1 MNPQG
6 IREEPFPAR
15 SKQETGT
22 VNGVPT
28 EVSSMAFS
36 DKIMITISQEGKL
49 SQWIQVPLQASSG
62 GMVDLSLPSASR
74 GLLPSVHLTPKTLLG
89 GGGDERETLGQLY
102 AAQIASLIST
112 RDPEDR
118 RTLVLGLG
126 LNKVDTEREA
136 FFDTVEL
143 VQKVL

>member
-1 MNPQG
+1 MDPQE
-6 IREEPFPAR
+6 IREEAFPAR
-15 SKQETGT
+15 SKQDTGT

-28 EVSSMAFS
+28 EVTSMAFS
-36 DKIMITISQEGKL
+36 DKIVITISQEGKL

-62 GMVDLSLPSASR
+62 GMVDLNLPSNSR

-102 AAQIASLIST
+102 AAQIASLVST

>member
-1 MNPQG
+1 MEPQG

-15 SKQETGT
+15 SKQATGT
-22 VNGVPT
+22 INGVPT
-28 EVSSMAFS
+28 EVTFMVFS
-36 DKIMITISQEGKL
+36 DKIMVTISQDGKL

-62 GMVDLSLPSASR
+62 GMVDLGLPSGSR

-102 AAQIASLIST
+102 AAQIASLVST

-126 LNKVDTEREA
+126 LVKVDTAREA

-143 VQKVL
+143 VQQVL

>member
-1 MNPQG
+1 MDPQG
-6 IREEPFPAR
+6 TRDEPFPAP
-15 SKQETGT
+15 SKQGTGT
-22 VNGVPT
+22 INGVPT
-28 EVSSMAFS
+28 EVASVAFS
-36 DKIMITISQEGKL
+36 DKVMVTISQDGRL

-126 LNKVDTEREA
+126 LTKVDHEREA
-136 FFDTVEL
+136 FFDTIEL
-143 VQKVL
+143 VQTVL